1 MNTAVTTRKGVGA
14 SNRMSATRMNKL
26 IKRTLLYFLVFALII
41 VFLFPVYLAVV
52 TSFKTKAEV
61 AGSIMALPK
70 SLHFENYIVGI
81 EKSNFTRSL
90 LNSCIVTFPS
100 VALIVICA
108 SMGGYSIARFG
119 RKKRFVRSMDKVYL
133 AALMIPFQ
141 ILMIPVY
148 KLFKTIGMLNSL
160 LGMIIMLTGISIA
173 YATFLYVGFVK
184 SVPEELEQ
192 AALIDGCGPYRA
204 FFYIIFPLL
213 QPITA
218 TVIALHIMWLWND
231 FNIALI
237 LLQREEVRT
246 LTVKQFYF
254 FGEYTADYGMAF
266 AAALLCMLPVLLFFC
281 LMQRYIIGGIAAG
294 AVKS

>member
-1 MNTAVTTRKGVGA
+1 MNTAVTARRRINTPRI
-14 SNRMSATRMNKL
+14 NKS
-26 IKRTLLYFLVFALII
+26 ITHAFLYLLVFALII

-52 TSFKTKAEV
+52 TSFKTKAEI
-61 AGSIMALPK
+61 AASIIALPQ
-70 SLHFENYIVGI
+70 SLNIVNYVVGI
-81 EKSNFTRSL
+81 EKSNFTQSL
-90 LNSCIVTFPS
+90 INSCIVTFPS
-100 VALIVICA
+100 VALIVLCA

-119 RKKRFVRSMDKVYL
+119 RKKRFVGSMDKVYL
-133 AALMIPFQ
+133 AAIMIPFQ

-148 KLFKTIGMLNSL
+148 KLFKTLGMLNSL
-160 LGMIIMLTGISIA
+160 LGMILMLTGLSIA

-231 FNIALI
+231 FNVALI

-246 LTVKQFYF
+246 LTVKQYYF
-254 FGEYTADYGMAF
+254 FGEYTSDYGMAF

-281 LMQRYIIGGIAAG
+281 LMQRYIIGGISAG

>member
-1 MNTAVTTRKGVGA
+1 MNHAGAVNVRGRAVKTDKTIRRV
-14 SNRMSATRMNKL
+14 L
-26 IKRTLLYFLVFALII
+26 FYLFLLALII
-41 VFLFPVYLAVV
+41 VFIFPIYLAVV
-52 TSFKTKAEV
+52 TSFKTKPEIAS
-61 AGSIMALPK
+61 SILALPH
-70 SLHFENYIVGI
+70 SLSFNNYIIGI

-90 LNSCIVTFPS
+90 MNSCVVTFPS
-100 VALIVICA
+100 VALIVMCA

-119 RKKRFVRSMDKVYL
+119 RKKRFIGSMDRVYL
-133 AALMIPFQ
+133 AAVMIPFQ

-148 KLFKTIGMLNSL
+148 KLFKSIGLLNSL

-173 YATFLYVGFVK
+173 YSTFLYVGFVK
-184 SVPEELEQ
+184 GVPEELEQ

-218 TVIALHIMWLWND
+218 TVVALHIMWLWND

-246 LTVKQFYF
+246 LTVKQYYF
-254 FGEYTADYGMAF
+254 FGEYTADYGIAF
-266 AAALLCMLPVLLFFC
+266 AAALLCMLPVLLFFA
-281 LMQRYIIGGIAAG
+281 LMQRYIISGISAG